1 LSIEEQAMSEHSPQ
15 PNEIA
20 RLNDEFRRTTR
31 ELFLTQGIQALPD
44 IHGLVTAIR
53 QFNTF
58 TPDND
63 PYGEHDF
70 GVITW
75 HNERTYWKI
84 DYYDQQLQNGCE
96 PLSPECRRVLTV
108 LLASEY

>member
-1 LSIEEQAMSEHSPQ
+1 MSEQLPQ

-20 RLNDEFRRTTR
+20 RLNDEFRRNGPNENWLAT
-31 ELFLTQGIQALPD
+31 LCALALSNFP
-44 IHGLVTAIR
+44 GLVQAVR
-53 QFNTF
+53 DFDAF

-63 PYGEHDF
+63 PWGEHDF
-70 GVITW
+70 GSIAW
-75 HNERTYWKI
+75 HTETTYWKI
-84 DYYDQQLQNGCE
+84 DYYDQVLQYWHD